1 MLCHNSKYHLYP
13 LPARSIKESPCSPHI
28 ASILCRNET
37 QTFWRSEEGP
47 HYSRVP
53 GGFSLAGFQVR
64 YLSSYSTGVPTQ
76 ALLPAEALIQHTVSL
91 CTWAVTLVG
100 FPTGLSHIQKTY
112 WCSLVQLVPLKTECD
127 IKLLLRQTGNLVKGF
142 LDSVKHNLKTSTK
155 LNTTSCLKA

>member
-1 MLCHNSKYHLYP
+1 MIGRDQIDDRKGLRISLLKCGQLKAEVGCSWALVNSFSRQWTTLKEMLCHNSKYHLYP

-112 WCSLVQLVPLKTECD
+112 
-127 IKLLLRQTGNLVKGF
+127 
-142 LDSVKHNLKTSTK
+142 
-155 LNTTSCLKA
+155 